1 LSTISPNKGFTLLE
15 VLIALLLMAI
25 LSGALYGTYFTAVK
39 SRDRAT
45 SQMEPLRDVRQTLD
59 MLRREID
66 AAFYAS
72 ANKRLHFVVEDKD
85 IFGKPA
91 STIDFTTIT
100 TPLAGGIPSSDVI
113 EVRYEPS
120 GDERNMILNREEKDI
135 YLENQPVPYP
145 QIDKI
150 QGFLVEC
157 YNGGSW
163 VKSWDTASALNNS
176 LPQAVRVTITIQDG
190 DNSSDY
196 SIIAIP
202 RTKDR

>member
-1 LSTISPNKGFTLLE
+1 LSTMLPNKGFTLLE

-45 SQMEPLRDVRQTLD
+45 AQMDPLRDVRGTLD

-66 AAFYAS
+66 SAFYS
-72 ANKRLHFVVEDKD
+72 SSNKRLHFVVEDRD

-91 STIDFTTIT
+91 STFDLTTIT
-100 TPLAGGIPSSDVI
+100 TPLAGGVPSSDVI

-120 GDERNMILNREEKDI
+120 EKERNMVLNRQEKDI
-135 YLENQPVPYP
+135 YLDNPPVPYP
-145 QIDKI
+145 QIDEI

-157 YNGGSW
+157 YNGSSW
-163 VKSWDTASALNNS
+163 VKSWDTALNHS

-190 DNSSDY
+190 DKTSDY
-196 SIIAIP
+196 SITTVP
-202 RTKDR
+202 RTRDR

>member
-1 LSTISPNKGFTLLE
+1 LSAMSPNKGFTLLE

-25 LSGALYGTYFTAVK
+25 LSGALYGTFFTAVK

-45 SQMEPLRDVRQTLD
+45 AQMEPLRDVRGTLD

-66 AAFYAS
+66 AAFYS
-72 ANKRLHFVVEDKD
+72 TTNKRLHFVVEDRD

-100 TPLAGGIPSSDVI
+100 TPLAGRVPSSDMI

-120 GDERNMILNREEKDI
+120 ENGNNIILNREEKDI
-135 YLENQPVPYP
+135 YLENQPVSYP
-145 QIDKI
+145 QIDEIK
-150 QGFLVEC
+150 GFLVEC
-157 YNGGSW
+157 YSGGSW
-163 VKSWDTASALNNS
+163 VKSWDTTLNHS

-190 DNSSDY
+190 DNTSDY
-196 SIIAIP
+196 SITAVP
-202 RTKDR
+202 RTRDR